1 MDNSLSLME
10 RPLQVEEAILTRL
23 KSLAPDETLALVLHL
38 RSPGQDFRQSSE
50 LALGEIATLADVL
63 RESAQDMHADVP
75 RGTIHLRSGY
85 NLAAALVQEDQLF
98 WKVELDEARRH

>member
-10 RPLQVEEAILTRL
+10 RPLQVDESILTRL
-23 KSLAPDETLALVLHL
+23 KSLAADETLALVLHL

-50 LALGEIATLADVL
+50 VALGEIDTLADVL
-63 RESAQDMHADVP
+63 REPAHDMHTDVP

-98 WKVELDEARRH
+98 WKIEFDEDRRH